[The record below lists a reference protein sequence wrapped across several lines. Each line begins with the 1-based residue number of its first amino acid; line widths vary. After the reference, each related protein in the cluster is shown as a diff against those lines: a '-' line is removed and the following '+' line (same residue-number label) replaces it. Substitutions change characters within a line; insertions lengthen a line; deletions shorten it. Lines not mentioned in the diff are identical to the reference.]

1 MIFVTNHEI
10 LEKAKE
16 LFPNMFEEDYI
27 WFPLGK
33 NSVRVI
39 RSGKRKE
46 LIFTYHTES
55 VWSLETSENY
65 RKRGRKLKGD

>member
-1 MIFVTNHEI
+1 MTNHEI

-16 LFPNMFEEDYI
+16 LFPNLFEEDYI
-27 WFPLGK
+27 WFPHGK

-46 LIFTYHTES
+46 IVFTYYSES
-55 VWSLETSENY
+55 RWSLETSDNY
-65 RKRGRKLKGD
+65 KKSKVKKQKGE